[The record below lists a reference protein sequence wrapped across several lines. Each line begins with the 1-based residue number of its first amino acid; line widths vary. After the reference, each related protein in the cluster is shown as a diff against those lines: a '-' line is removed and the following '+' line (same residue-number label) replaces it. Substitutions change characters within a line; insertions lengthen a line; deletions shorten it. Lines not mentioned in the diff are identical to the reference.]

1 MYHISTLLPNISTK
15 ISKKSVKIPI
25 LRPSIL
31 QFSLTNPFSGIAFAG
46 SKSRFNKFVTRSAC
60 KSLKNK
66 LSLKL
71 KTNKKPKR

>member
-25 LRPSIL
+25 EEALG
-31 QFSLTNPFSGIAFAG
+31 SLSPLLKLPFGHRFCRGA
-46 SKSRFNKFVTRSAC
+46 KRFNKFVTRSAC